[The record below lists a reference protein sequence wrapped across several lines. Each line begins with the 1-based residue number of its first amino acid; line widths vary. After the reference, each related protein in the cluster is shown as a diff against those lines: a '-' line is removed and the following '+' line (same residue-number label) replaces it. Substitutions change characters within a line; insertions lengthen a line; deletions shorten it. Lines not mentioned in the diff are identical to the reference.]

1 MPAEDPN
8 PRTPDDNSP
17 IQGKNWLTSK
27 IVDLILRLTFKCD
40 AMTHLL
46 SEEMDHP
53 LPLLTRV
60 KMRGHF
66 LMCCYCERYKENLHF
81 IRRTLRSSAPN
92 IGDGSAEALTS
103 AEKERLKRVL
113 RDQSPERLRHS

>member
-8 PRTPDDNSP
+8 PRTPDDNSL
-17 IQGKNWLTSK
+17 IQGKNRLTSK

-66 LMCCYCERYKENLHF
+66 LVCCYCARYKENLHF
-81 IRRTLRSSAPN
+81 IRRILRSSAPN
-92 IGDGSAEALTS
+92 IGDRSGEALTS
-103 AEKERLKRVL
+103 VEKERLKQVL
-113 RDQSPERLRHS
+113 RDQSNSH

>member
-8 PRTPDDNSP
+8 PRPPDDDSL

-27 IVDLILRLTFKCD
+27 LVNLIIRLTFKCD
-40 AMTHLL
+40 EAPHLL

-53 LPLLTRV
+53 LPWFTRF

-66 LMCCYCERYKENLHF
+66 LVCCYCERYKKNLHF
-81 IRRTLRSSAPN
+81 IRRILRSSAPN
-92 IGDGSAEALTS
+92 IGEGSGEALSS
-103 AEKERLKRVL
+103 AEKERLKQVL
-113 RDQSPERLRHS
+113 RDQSNSP

>member
-8 PRTPDDNSP
+8 PRTPDDNSL

-46 SEEMDHP
+46 SEEMDHA

-66 LMCCYCERYKENLHF
+66 LMCCYCERYKESLLF
-81 IRRTLRSSAPN
+81 IRGVLRSSTSN
-92 IGDGSAEALTS
+92 LGDGSAAALPS
-103 AEKERLKRVL
+103 EVKEHWKQVL
-113 RDQSPERLRHS
+113 RDESNPR